1 MIRRGGLRLSAL
13 STRRHR
19 MDRGQVV
26 GLAYPSLDP
35 VLIRSFG
42 QSPVNL
48 EFRQDFYCDGL

>member
-1 MIRRGGLRLSAL
+1 
-13 STRRHR
+13 